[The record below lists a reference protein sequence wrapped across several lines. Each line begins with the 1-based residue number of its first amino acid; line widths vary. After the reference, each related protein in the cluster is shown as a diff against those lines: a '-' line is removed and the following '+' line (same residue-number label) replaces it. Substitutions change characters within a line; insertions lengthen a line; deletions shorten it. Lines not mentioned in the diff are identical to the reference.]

1 MSDLLREV
9 RAVLAAELA
18 GELAGPALIKRCT
31 EVARL
36 VQQNYAGEP
45 DVPHEVWH
53 YLHDAD
59 IRVRD
64 SEYANVQL
72 ERIKGLLSKVQ

>member
-1 MSDLLREV
+1 MTDSLREV
-9 RAVLAAELA
+9 RAVLAAELS

-31 EVARL
+31 QVARL
-36 VQQNYAGEP
+36 LHSM

-53 YLHDAD
+53 YLSDAD

-64 SEYANVQL
+64 REYAKIQL
-72 ERIKGLLSKVQ
+72 EVIKGLLSEGP

>member
-1 MSDLLREV
+1 VESPVTDSLREV
-9 RAVLAAELA
+9 RAVLAAELS
-18 GELAGPALIKRCT
+18 GELAGVALIKRCT

-36 VQQNYAGEP
+36 LQSN

-53 YLHDAD
+53 YLSDAD

-64 SEYANVQL
+64 REYANVQL
-72 ERIKGLLSKVQ
+72 ERIKALLSKVP

>member
-1 MSDLLREV
+1 VSDLLREV
-9 RAVLAAELA
+9 HAVLAAELA
-18 GELAGPALIKRCT
+18 GELAGPELIRRCT

-36 VQQNYAGEP
+36 LQRNYAGEP

-64 SEYANVQL
+64 REYARVQL
-72 ERIKGLLSKVQ
+72 ERIMGLLGA